1 MAVALLV
8 GRYVAPDFTVAPL
21 VQRIVWLA
29 ALVGGG
35 VLVYLA
41 AMVLLGFRWRD
52 LREH

>member
-1 MAVALLV
+1 
-8 GRYVAPDFTVAPL
+8 
-21 VQRIVWLA
+21 VWLG

-41 AMVLLGFRWRD
+41 AMVLMGFRWRD